1 MEVAT
6 MSANEWAEIIARNQ
20 YIIEEKI
27 EDGFYPRTQ
36 WEKTWGLATAE
47 TLKRI
52 RKLVD
57 AGIMETKKFRVK
69 KSHQS
74 TYPTPHYKLIK

>member
-1 MEVAT
+1 MN
-6 MSANEWAEIIARNQ
+6 ANKWADIIARNKC
-20 YIIEEKI
+20 IIEEKI
-27 EDGFYPRTQ
+27 ENGFYPRTE
-36 WEKTWGLATAE
+36 WEKIWGLATAE